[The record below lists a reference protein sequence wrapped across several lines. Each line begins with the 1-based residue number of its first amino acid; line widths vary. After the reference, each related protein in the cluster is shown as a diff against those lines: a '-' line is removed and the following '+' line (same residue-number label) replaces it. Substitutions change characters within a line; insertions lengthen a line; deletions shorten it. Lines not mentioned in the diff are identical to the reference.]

1 LSGAASMLFT
11 SADISTWIG
20 TLFWPFVR
28 IGAMLAIAPIF
39 GARMVPVRARLVLA
53 LLLTWIV
60 VPLLP
65 QVPAVDPLSAAN
77 FLITV
82 QQMLIGLAIG
92 FSLQLVF
99 ATLVIAGQ
107 TIAMGM
113 GLGFAQMVDPQN
125 GVSVP
130 VIGQYY
136 VVLATL
142 LFLALNGHLALIR
155 ILVDSF
161 QSLPIGVDSLTR
173 EEIRSVAAW
182 GSRMFSDAIMVALP
196 AVASI
201 LLVNLSF
208 GVVSRSAPQLNVFGV
223 GFPVTLTL
231 GFVVLIFA
239 ISNLLPQMQHL
250 LEGAFGA
257 AGSFGQGGR

>member
-1 LSGAASMLFT
+1 MLFT
-11 SADISTWIG
+11 TADISSWIG
-20 TLFWPFVR
+20 TFFWPFVR
-28 IGAMLAIAPIF
+28 IAAMLAIAPIF
-39 GARMVPVRARLVLA
+39 GARMVPMRARLVLA
-53 LLLTWIV
+53 LLMTWIII
-60 VPLLP
+60 PLLP
-65 QVPAVDPLSAAN
+65 PVPAADPLSASGV
-77 FLITV
+77 LVTI
-82 QQMLIGLAIG
+82 QQMLIGMAIG

-125 GVSVP
+125 GINVP
-130 VIGQYY
+130 VIGQYF
-136 VVLATL
+136 VVIATL

-155 ILVDSF
+155 ILADSF
-161 QSLPIGVDSLTR
+161 HALPIGVDSLTR
-173 EEIRSVAAW
+173 EEFRHVASW
-182 GSRMFSDAIMVALP
+182 GTRMFADAMMVALP

-231 GFVVLIFA
+231 GFVVLVVA

-250 LEGAFGA
+250 LDGAFA
-257 AGSFGQGGR
+257 VASSFGNGGR

>member
-1 LSGAASMLFT
+1 MLFT
-11 SADISTWIG
+11 SADITTWIG
-20 TLFWPFVR
+20 TLFWPFTR
-28 IGAMLAIAPIF
+28 IAAMLAIAPIF
-39 GARMVPVRARLVLA
+39 GARMVPVRVRLVIA
-53 LLLTWIV
+53 LSLTWIV
-60 VPLLP
+60 MPLLP
-65 QVPAVDPLSAAN
+65 QVPALDLLSAGG
-77 FLITV
+77 LLVTL
-82 QQMLIGLAIG
+82 QQFIIGLAIG

-99 ATLVIAGQ
+99 ATLIIAGQ

-125 GVSVP
+125 GVNVP

-136 VVLATL
+136 VVIATL
-142 LFLALNGHLALIR
+142 LFLAMNGHLALIR

-161 QSLPIGVDSLTR
+161 QALPVGVEALTR
-173 EEIRSVAAW
+173 QDLRDVAYW
-182 GSRMFSDAIMVALP
+182 GSRMFTDAVMVAIP

-231 GFVVLIFA
+231 GFVILVFTV
-239 ISNLLPQMQHL
+239 SNLLPQMQHL
-250 LEGAFGA
+250 LDGAFGA
-257 AGSFGQGGR
+257 VSLFGSGGR

>member
-1 LSGAASMLFT
+1 MLFT
-11 SADISTWIG
+11 SADIGSWIG
-20 TLFWPFVR
+20 SLVWPFTR
-28 IGAMLAIAPIF
+28 IAAMLAIAPIF
-39 GARMVPVRARLVLA
+39 GARMVPQRARLVIA
-53 LLLTWIV
+53 LLLTWIIL
-60 VPLLP
+60 PLLP
-65 QVPAVDPLSAAN
+65 EVPALDPLSLAGA
-77 FLITV
+77 LLTV
-82 QQMLIGLAIG
+82 QQLLIGLAIG

-125 GVSVP
+125 GVNVP

-136 VVLATL
+136 VVVATL

-155 ILVDSF
+155 VLVDSF
-161 QSLPIGVDSLTR
+161 QSLPVGVDALTR
-173 EEIRSVAAW
+173 EDFRAIAYW
-182 GSRMFSDAIMVALP
+182 GARMFADAIMVALP

-201 LLVNLSF
+201 LLVNLAF

-231 GFVVLIFA
+231 GFVILVFA
-239 ISNLLPQMQHL
+239 VANLLPQMQHL
-250 LEGAFGA
+250 LDGAFTGL
-257 AGSFGQGGR
+257 SQFGNGGT

>member
-1 LSGAASMLFT
+1 MLFT
-11 SADISTWIG
+11 SADIGTWIG
-20 TLFWPFVR
+20 SLVWPFTR
-28 IGAMLAIAPIF
+28 IAAMLAIAPIF
-39 GARMVPVRARLVLA
+39 GARMVPQRTRLVIA

-60 VPLLP
+60 LPLLP
-65 QVPAVDPLSAAN
+65 EVPALDPFSLSGA
-77 FLITV
+77 LLTV

-125 GVSVP
+125 GVNVP

-136 VVLATL
+136 VVIATL

-155 ILVDSF
+155 VLVDSF
-161 QSLPIGVDSLTR
+161 QSLPIGVDALTR
-173 EEIRSVAAW
+173 DDFRAIAYW
-182 GSRMFSDAIMVALP
+182 GARMFADAIMVALP

-201 LLVNLSF
+201 LLVNLAF

-231 GFVVLIFA
+231 GFVILVFA
-239 ISNLLPQMQHL
+239 VANLLPQMQHL
-250 LEGAFGA
+250 IDGAFTSLGQ
-257 AGSFGQGGR
+257 FGNGER

>member
-1 LSGAASMLFT
+1 MLFT
-11 SADISTWIG
+11 SADIGTWIG
-20 TLFWPFVR
+20 SLVWPFTR
-28 IGAMLAIAPIF
+28 IAAMLAIAPVF
-39 GARMVPVRARLVLA
+39 GARMVPQRTRLVIA

-60 VPLLP
+60 LPLLP
-65 QVPAVDPLSAAN
+65 EVPALDPLSLSGALVTA
-77 FLITV
+77 
-82 QQMLIGLAIG
+82 QQLVIGLAIG

-125 GVSVP
+125 GVNVP

-136 VVLATL
+136 VVIATL

-155 ILVDSF
+155 VLVDSF
-161 QSLPIGVDSLTR
+161 QSLPVGVDALTR
-173 EEIRSVAAW
+173 EDFRAIAYW
-182 GSRMFSDAIMVALP
+182 GGRMFADAIMVALP

-201 LLVNLSF
+201 LLVNLAF

-231 GFVVLIFA
+231 GFVTLVFA
-239 ISNLLPQMQHL
+239 IANLLPQMQQL
-250 LEGAFGA
+250 IDGAFTSVGQ
-257 AGSFGQGGR
+257 FGNGGP

>member
-1 LSGAASMLFT
+1 MLFT
-11 SADISTWIG
+11 SADIGTWIG
-20 TLFWPFVR
+20 SLVWPFTR
-28 IGAMLAIAPIF
+28 IAAMLAIAPIF
-39 GARMVPVRARLVLA
+39 GARMVSQRARLVVA

-60 VPLLP
+60 LPLLP
-65 QVPAVDPLSAAN
+65 EVPALDPLSPAGA
-77 FLITV
+77 LLTA
-82 QQMLIGLAIG
+82 QQMVIGLAIG

-125 GVSVP
+125 GVNVP

-136 VVLATL
+136 VVVASL

-155 ILVDSF
+155 VLVDSF
-161 QSLPIGVDSLTR
+161 QSLPIGVDALTR
-173 EEIRSVAAW
+173 EDFRSIANW
-182 GSRMFSDAIMVALP
+182 GTRMFADAIMVALP

-201 LLVNLSF
+201 LLVNLAF
-208 GVVSRSAPQLNVFGV
+208 GVVSRSAPQLNIFGV

-231 GFVVLIFA
+231 GFVILVFA
-239 ISNLLPQMQHL
+239 VANLLPQMQQL
-250 LEGAFGA
+250 IDGAFTSLGQ
-257 AGSFGQGGR
+257 FGNGGR

>member
-1 LSGAASMLFT
+1 MLFT
-11 SADISTWIG
+11 TADITSWIG
-20 TLFWPFVR
+20 TFFWPFVR
-28 IGAMLAIAPIF
+28 IAAMLAIAPIF
-39 GARMVPVRARLVLA
+39 GARMVPARAKLMIA
-53 LLLTWIV
+53 LLITWV
-60 VPLLP
+60 VIPLLP
-65 QVPAVDPLSAAN
+65 PIPAADPLSASGV
-77 FLITV
+77 LITI
-82 QQMLIGLAIG
+82 QQMLIGMAIG

-125 GVSVP
+125 GVNVP

-136 VVLATL
+136 VVIATL

-155 ILVDSF
+155 ILADSF
-161 QSLPIGVDSLTR
+161 QSLPIGTDSLTR
-173 EEIRSVAAW
+173 EEMRGIAMW
-182 GSRMFSDAIMVALP
+182 GTRMFADAMMVALP

-231 GFVVLIFA
+231 GFVVLVFA

-250 LEGAFGA
+250 LDGAFGA
-257 AGSFGQGGR
+257 ASSFGYGGR

>member
-1 LSGAASMLFT
+1 MLFT
-11 SADISTWIG
+11 TADITSWIG
-20 TLFWPFVR
+20 TFFWPFVR
-28 IGAMLAIAPIF
+28 IAAMLAIAPIF
-39 GARMVPVRARLVLA
+39 GARMVPVRARLVIA
-53 LLLTWIV
+53 LLMTWIII
-60 VPLLP
+60 PLLP
-65 QVPAVDPLSAAN
+65 PVPAADPLSASGV
-77 FLITV
+77 LVTI
-82 QQMLIGLAIG
+82 QQMLIGMAIG

-125 GVSVP
+125 GINVP
-130 VIGQYY
+130 VIGQYF
-136 VVLATL
+136 VVIATL

-155 ILVDSF
+155 ILADSF
-161 QSLPIGVDSLTR
+161 HSLPIGIDSLTR
-173 EEIRSVAAW
+173 EEFRQVAEW
-182 GSRMFSDAIMVALP
+182 GTRMFADAMMVALP

-231 GFVVLIFA
+231 GFVVLVFA

-250 LEGAFGA
+250 LDGAFGA
-257 AGSFGQGGR
+257 ASSLGSGGR

>member
-1 LSGAASMLFT
+1 MLFT
-11 SADISTWIG
+11 SADIGTWIG
-20 TLFWPFVR
+20 SLVWPFTR
-28 IGAMLAIAPIF
+28 IAAMLAIAPIF
-39 GARMVPVRARLVLA
+39 GARMVPQRARLVIA

-60 VPLLP
+60 LPLLP
-65 QVPAVDPLSAAN
+65 EVPALDPLSLSGALVTA
-77 FLITV
+77 
-82 QQMLIGLAIG
+82 QQLVIGLAIG

-125 GVSVP
+125 GVNVP

-136 VVLATL
+136 VVVATL

-155 ILVDSF
+155 VLVDSF
-161 QSLPIGVDSLTR
+161 QSLPVGVDALTR
-173 EEIRSVAAW
+173 EDFRAIAYW
-182 GSRMFSDAIMVALP
+182 GARMFADAIMVALP

-201 LLVNLSF
+201 LLVNLAF
-208 GVVSRSAPQLNVFGV
+208 GVVSRSAPQLNIFGV

-231 GFVVLIFA
+231 GFVILVFA
-239 ISNLLPQMQHL
+239 VANLLPQMQHL
-250 LEGAFGA
+250 LDGAFTGL
-257 AGSFGQGGR
+257 SQFGNGGT

>member
-1 LSGAASMLFT
+1 MLFT
-11 SADISTWIG
+11 SADIATWIG
-20 TLFWPFVR
+20 TLFWPFIR
-28 IGAMLAIAPIF
+28 IAAMLAIAPVF
-39 GARMVPVRARLVLA
+39 GARMVPVRARLVVA

-60 VPLLP
+60 IPVIP
-65 QVPAVDPLSAAN
+65 QVPALDPLSAAGV
-77 FLITV
+77 LVTI
-82 QQMLIGLAIG
+82 QQMIIGVAIG

-99 ATLVIAGQ
+99 ATLIIAGQ

-136 VVLATL
+136 VVMATL
-142 LFLALNGHLALIR
+142 LFLALNGHLALIQM
-155 ILVDSF
+155 LVDSF
-161 QSLPIGVDSLTR
+161 RFLPIGIESLAR
-173 EEIRSVAAW
+173 EDLRSIAYW
-182 GSRMFSDAIMVALP
+182 GSRMFADSMMVALP
-196 AVASI
+196 AVAAI

-239 ISNLLPQMQHL
+239 VANLLPQMQQM
-250 LEGAFGA
+250 LEAALSAVTLFGT
-257 AGSFGQGGR
+257 GG